1 MKLLKTSILTVG
13 ALFAMSN
20 FAGAE
25 TVVPTVG
32 HGYSAVP
39 SSTTKTLHDGSLLI
53 KQTSHGVW
61 IGEPNAANFPLELA
75 ADCRSSLL
83 LTGKG
88 ANIATRGT
96 CIATDIDGDV
106 LLATNGASA
115 PDFSDCTWEMYGGT
129 GKYAGVTGSGACALA
144 GPFTK
149 DGTDTKF
156 SWSGKW
162 ILP

>member
-1 MKLLKTSILTVG
+1 MTLLKISILTLST
-13 ALFAMSN
+13 LFAVSN
-20 FAGAE
+20 FAAAE
-25 TVVPTVG
+25 TVVPTTG
-32 HGYSAVP
+32 HGYSAVT

-75 ADCRSSLL
+75 ADCQSSLL
-83 LTGKG
+83 LTAKG
-88 ANIATRGT
+88 ANIATQGT
-96 CIATDIDGDV
+96 CTTVDIDGDV
-106 LLATNGASA
+106 LMATNGASA
-115 PDFSDCTWEMYGGT
+115 PDFSDCAWTMYGGT